1 VNLNPR
7 FLLIAALLVVLASLS
22 SWVAFRFV
30 AEGIIEQWGRRLAEL
45 QVRYDSA
52 RMLKP
57 LEREIA
63 LARQMAD
70 SNILKQWAANP
81 DNRPLETLAL
91 AEMES
96 FRRNFRDRSY
106 FVALLDSGA
115 YYHNNAANDFVG
127 RPLRYHLKPGNP
139 DDAWFYG
146 LLNDGR
152 EFHLNINPDVVLGV
166 TKLWID
172 VLMRDGDRILGVVGT
187 GIELEDFLRD
197 FVDIRQPGITTVFV
211 DLSGAI
217 QLHRNKAIIDHASF
231 IKPEGQKKT
240 IELLFDDPADGGR
253 VRRMMERLAAMA
265 EPEGQV
271 VSDFVTVDGRRHL
284 AGIAYLP
291 GIGWYEITLLDLAV
305 VMPVARF
312 APVGAVFAI
321 TLLLALLLMH
331 LALRR
336 YVLGPVVA
344 LERAMIEMR
353 EGRLAA
359 ERLPAAEGEMG
370 RLVDH
375 FRAMAGAI
383 ASHTAELEDRVR
395 ERTEALHRLARIDP
409 LTGLVNRRGMTE
421 LLAEQVA
428 QASREG
434 APFGVIW
441 CDLDD
446 FKALNDTRGHVEGD
460 RALREVAQLLR
471 ASIRPYDHPG
481 RWGGDEFLVVLSPCD
496 GSTLETIAE
505 RIRALVAER
514 LPAAGLPV
522 TLSIGACLAVPFE
535 PLEAILQRA
544 DDALYAAKR
553 DGRNRLHLAPA
564 PAGGGKS

>member
-1 VNLNPR
+1 YSFRESTSFALDVARSSDVNLNPR

-187 GIELEDFLRD
+187 GIELEDFLRN

-253 VRRMMERLAAMA
+253 VRRMMERVAAMA

-353 EGRLAA
+353 EGR
-359 ERLPAAEGEMG
+359 
-370 RLVDH
+370 
-375 FRAMAGAI
+375 
-383 ASHTAELEDRVR
+383 
-395 ERTEALHRLARIDP
+395 
-409 LTGLVNRRGMTE
+409 
-421 LLAEQVA
+421 LAEQVA